1 MRAGGWAPG
10 RTGWTPGNRRPCD
23 PSQAGSIVQ
32 PVERESVALQV
43 ASKLKTD
50 RTKVH
55 IPIVQTDAGASFVAE
70 GEEIAATD
78 AVIGELEVI
87 PAKCAGLSIVS
98 SELAEDSDPD
108 AQKLVGDGLA
118 RSIAGALDR
127 SFFGSLSAPNPAGLE
142 GVDGVGTV
150 DAGAKFTNLDAFQEA
165 INRAEDVGATI
176 TAFAANPVDALT
188 LAQLKQT
195 KDSNVPLLGSDPTTP
210 TRRTVLGIPLYVSNA
225 VTAGTVWGIPR
236 DRVMVVM
243 RRDVTLDASKHARFS
258 HDQVAIKAT
267 MRAAH
272 AFPHPAAIQR
282 VSLTKAA

>member
-1 MRAGGWAPG
+1 MSLL
-10 RTGWTPGNRRPCD
+10 TTTPGVSGITPD
-23 PSQAGSIVQ
+23 DYGPLIVQ
-32 PVERESVALQV
+32 PVERQSVALQV
-43 ASKLKTD
+43 ASNLKTD
-50 RTKVH
+50 RAKVH
-55 IPIVQTDAGASFVAE
+55 IPIVRTDAGASFVAE

-78 AVIGELEVI
+78 AVMGELEIV

-127 SFFGSLSAPNPAGLE
+127 SFFGALSAPNPAGLE
-142 GVDGVGTV
+142 SVADVGTV
-150 DAGAKFTNLDAFQEA
+150 NAGTKFTNLDAFQEA
-165 INRAEDVGATI
+165 INRAEDVGATL

-195 KDSNVPLLGSDPTTP
+195 KDSNVPLLGSDPTAP
-210 TRRTVLGIPLYVSNA
+210 TRRTIHGVPLYVTNA
-225 VTAGTVWGIPR
+225 VTVGTVWGIPR

-243 RRDVTLDASKHARFS
+243 RRDVTLDVSKHVRFTR
-258 HDQVAIKAT
+258 DQVAIKAT

>member
-1 MRAGGWAPG
+1 MSLLTTTSGVSGI
-10 RTGWTPGNRRPCD
+10 TPDDHGPL
-23 PSQAGSIVQ
+23 IVQ

-43 ASKLKTD
+43 ASVIKTD
-50 RTKVH
+50 STKVH
-55 IPIVQTDAGASFVAE
+55 IPIVHTDAGASFVAE

-78 AVIGELEVI
+78 AVMGELEIV
-87 PAKCAGLSIVS
+87 PAKCAGLSKVS
-98 SELAEDSDPD
+98 SELAEDSNPD

-127 SFFGSLSAPNPAGLE
+127 SFFGALTYPDPAGLE
-142 GVDGVGTV
+142 AVKGLGKV
-150 DAGAKFTNLDAFQEA
+150 DAGASFTNLDAFQEA
-165 INRAEDVGATI
+165 INRAENEGATI

-188 LAQLKQT
+188 LAKLKQT

-210 TRRTVLGIPLYVSNA
+210 TRRTILGVPLYVSRA
-225 VTAGTVWGIPR
+225 VTAGTVWAIPR

-243 RRDVTLDASKHARFS
+243 RRDVRLDVSRDALFTS
-258 HDQVAIKAT
+258 DQVAIKAT

>member
-1 MRAGGWAPG
+1 M
-10 RTGWTPGNRRPCD
+10 
-23 PSQAGSIVQ
+23 
-32 PVERESVALQV
+32 ERESVALQV